1 VASGPEVLGDGTI
14 GGEAPLGVPWGLEPW
29 HPPFALAGGLVGVLR
44 AVIQIPALPMVHAWE
59 DLPLGGTV
67 TFQFVGD
74 DHAGDI
80 SVALEELA
88 ENLLGGPLGP
98 PALHQD
104 LEPVPLP
111 VDGAPQI
118 VPCAVDREAHFVQ
131 VPCVTGSGAPTPE
144 LVGILLAKFPT
155 PLADGLIGDDDA
167 TNKEQ
172 LFDIPIAE
180 TEPERQP
187 DTVADN
193 LHREAVVLIAVR

>member
-1 VASGPEVLGDGTI
+1 
-14 GGEAPLGVPWGLEPW
+14 
-29 HPPFALAGGLVGVLR
+29 LVGVLR
-44 AVIQIPALPMVHAWE
+44 AVIQIAALPMVHAWE

-67 TFQFVGD
+67 TLQFVGD

-88 ENLLGGPLGP
+88 EELLGGLRGP
-98 PALHQD
+98 PALPQD
-104 LEPVPLP
+104 LEPVPLL

-131 VPCVTGSGAPTPE
+131 VPCVTGAGAPTPE
-144 LVGILLAKFPT
+144 LVGILLGICPT
-155 PLADGLIGDDDA
+155 PLADGLRGDDDA
-167 TNKEQ
+167 TNTEP

-180 TEPERQP
+180 TEPHIQS

-193 LHREAVVLIAVR
+193 LHREAVVLVAVS